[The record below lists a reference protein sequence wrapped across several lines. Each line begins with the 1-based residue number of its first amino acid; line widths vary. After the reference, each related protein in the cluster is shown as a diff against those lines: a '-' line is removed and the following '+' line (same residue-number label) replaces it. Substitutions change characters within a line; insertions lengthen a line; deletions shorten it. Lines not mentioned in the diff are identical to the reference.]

1 MFKVGSFLNDQRF
14 FRSRDFQRKRPYYLE
29 HRGKRIHAST
39 PGASL
44 MLLVRTLF
52 HMVEVVVFLVFLED
66 FPRVS
71 QN

>member
-1 MFKVGSFLNDQRF
+1 MQV
-14 FRSRDFQRKRPYYLE
+14 P
-29 HRGKRIHAST
+29 